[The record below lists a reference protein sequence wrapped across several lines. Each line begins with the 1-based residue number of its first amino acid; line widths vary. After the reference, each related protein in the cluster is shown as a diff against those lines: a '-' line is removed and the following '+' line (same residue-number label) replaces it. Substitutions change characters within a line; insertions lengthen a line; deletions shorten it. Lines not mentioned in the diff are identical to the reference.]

1 MSGSSALLRPRRRRA
16 RGSGRTTL
24 PGLRVVVGH
33 PESQVCS
40 FLGRRLTLGSQTAA
54 LLHPQP
60 APRERLSCAL
70 WLRCSVVSDAA
81 TPWTAAPRLLCPWD
95 PPGKDTGVGC
105 HLLLQGIFPTQG
117 SNPDHLHC
125 RWILYRPSHQG
136 SSLWINNCGCITSE
150 LIF

>member
-1 MSGSSALLRPRRRRA
+1 MSGSSALLQPRRRRA

-105 HLLLQGIFPTQG
+105 RFLLQGLSLCEALGCPSLSLPLPFC
-117 SNPDHLHC
+117 NPEIWL
-125 RWILYRPSHQG
+125 L
-136 SSLWINNCGCITSE
+136 LENTV
-150 LIF
+150 